1 MISVS
6 KYFLVKPNITSYSF
20 QILYISKLWKN
31 TKNIK
36 FVRQTIGHSNFD
48 SISSYVS
55 QMASMGRESLIC
67 GIKNVI
73 N

>member
-6 KYFLVKPNITSYSF
+6 KYFLVKLNITSHSF
-20 QILYISKLWKN
+20 QILYISKLRKN

-36 FVRQTIGHSNFD
+36 FVSQTIRHPNFD
-48 SISSYVS
+48 SISSYAS
-55 QMASMGRESLIC
+55 QMTNMGRESLIC